1 MNTKTQP
8 QTQTSPTSPIQIK
21 IRNVQLEGKAV
32 LYGPNGAGKSFIIRS
47 ILSAITTRRTADV
60 GLVEVEVAGPV
71 SPVSAVVID
80 ESGVKQLG
88 TANIFS
94 INELSFADWGGVAV
108 VNPVVARRL
117 SVEVYYNLYYDPDR
131 GWIPLAHMSYGR
143 KRRLAIEAALAG
155 ANVVLVENFEAGLHV
170 DAVVDLI
177 KQIAESDAV
186 VVLETHSGLVLKAA
200 QRYGLAIYYVEPLA
214 RLRRVERLD
223 DPQIFAG
230 ELSAWNAV
238 VV

>member
-1 MNTKTQP
+1 MNTKTQ
-8 QTQTSPTSPIQIK
+8 TSPIQIK

-47 ILSAITTRRTADV
+47 ILTALTTRRSVEGLV
-60 GLVEVEVAGPV
+60 GVEVETVRPMSIVA
-71 SPVSAVVID
+71 ID

-94 INELSFADWGGVAV
+94 INELSFADWGGVAI
-108 VNPVVARRL
+108 VNPAIVRQL
-117 SVEVYYNLYYDPDR
+117 SVEVYYNLYYDPDK
-131 GWIPLAHMSYGR
+131 GWIPLTHMSYGR

-155 ANVVLVENFEAGLHV
+155 ANVVLIENFEAGLHV

-177 KQIAESDAV
+177 KQIAESNAV
-186 VVLETHSGLVLKAA
+186 VVLETHSGLVLRAA

-223 DPQIFAG
+223 DPQVFAG

-238 VV
+238 AV